1 MLSRDIK
8 TNPGSIPTPGQ
19 CFSIC
24 HWNLN
29 RIAPYN
35 SVKLFLLNASNL
47 VHSFDIIC
55 LSETYLNS
63 ETPPNNTCLELPDRN
78 LFHSDHP
85 SNSKRR
91 GVCIYYKSTI
101 PKNILSISN
110 LDECINFEV
119 SIAHRICHFNQ
130 LYRYLSQKQE
140 NFQAYKSNL
149 EMNLDAL
156 STNNPF
162 LTIMICDF
170 NAKSTNWYLIDI
182 TSFEGSKIEPIA
194 SQFAMFQIIKEPTN
208 SKSCIDLIFVSQPN
222 MIMDSGVYSLLHSIW
237 I

>member
-35 SVKLFLLNASNL
+35 SVKLFLLNAYNL
-47 VHSFDIIC
+47 VHSFDIIY

-63 ETPPNNTCLELPDRN
+63 KTPPNDTCLELPGRN

-85 SNSKRR
+85 SNNKRG

-110 LDECINFEV
+110 LDECINFDIA
-119 SIAHRICHFNQ
+119 IAHKICHFIQ
-130 LYRYLSQKQE
+130 LI
-140 NFQAYKSNL
+140 A
-149 EMNLDAL
+149 
-156 STNNPF
+156 
-162 LTIMICDF
+162 
-170 NAKSTNWYLIDI
+170 
-182 TSFEGSKIEPIA
+182 TS
-194 SQFAMFQIIKEPTN
+194 
-208 SKSCIDLIFVSQPN
+208 
-222 MIMDSGVYSLLHSIW
+222 
-237 I
+237 